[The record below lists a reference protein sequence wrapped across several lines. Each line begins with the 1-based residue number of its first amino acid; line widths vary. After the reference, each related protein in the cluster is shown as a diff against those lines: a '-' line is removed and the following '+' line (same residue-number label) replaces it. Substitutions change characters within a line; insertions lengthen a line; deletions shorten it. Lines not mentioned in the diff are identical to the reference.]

1 MTDKLSYTG
10 RQGGS
15 MNPAN
20 WRPCDACGTLTP
32 RPDPDHSVLCGD
44 CWVLDQAETLPALAV
59 RDLIVDTLLRNLGM
73 VGTYTV
79 PSSSAT
85 FLVRDDVEAMLRAA
99 AANLAQ
105 VLDGRVRKVQQ

>member
-1 MTDKLSYTG
+1 
-10 RQGGS
+10 

-32 RPDPDHSVLCGD
+32 RPDPDHGVLCGD
-44 CWVLDQAETLPALAV
+44 CWVLDQAETMAAEDVQAMVL
-59 RDLIVDTLLRNLGM
+59 DTLMRNLGM

-79 PSSSAT
+79 PGSTAT
-85 FLVRDDVEAMLRAA
+85 FLAREDVEAMLRAA

-105 VLDGRVRKVQQ
+105 MLDGRVLKEGENR